1 MPTFQ
6 VLMDPVDVEKFTI
19 WMVGMGKRAARA
31 EILPI
36 LLTHLQ
42 PLVASEKGF
51 LSGHEISGA
60 LSGSLMAR
68 SGRGDREGTI
78 SVFSAPMATTKL
90 LQSTWGSGRGRKQQQ
105 RWAAGIKGKKGRSR
119 VFYGI
124 FVHQG
129 HDVISH
135 GKAATSGKTHTD
147 PIPFAQQAADSLGD
161 SEVEAAATEILQHII
176 GG

>member
-6 VLMDPVDVEKFTI
+6 VLMDPGDVEKFTI
-19 WMVGMGKRAARA
+19 WMDGMAKRAARA

-68 SGRGDREGTI
+68 AGRGDREGTI
-78 SVFSAPMATTKL
+78 SVFSKATATTKK
-90 LQSTWGSGRGRKQQQ
+90 LQSTWGRRGRKQQQ
-105 RWAAGIKGKKGRSR
+105 GWAGNIQGKKGRLR
-119 VFYGI
+119 VFYDI

-129 HDVISH
+129 HEVISH
-135 GKAATSGKTHTD
+135 GKATGKRTT

-161 SEVEAAATEILQHII
+161 SEVEAAETEILNHII